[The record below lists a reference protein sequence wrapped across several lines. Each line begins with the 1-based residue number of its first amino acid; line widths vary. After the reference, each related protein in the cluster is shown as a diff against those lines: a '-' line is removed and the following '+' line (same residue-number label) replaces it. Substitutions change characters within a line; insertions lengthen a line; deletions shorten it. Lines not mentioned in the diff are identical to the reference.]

1 MQYLQCFY
9 CKNWEC
15 YWLLAD
21 ILHLTTNNISFI
33 AKQTLL
39 IYDLSKF
46 IEGLFIHWTQN
57 TIGEEHIYMI
67 LIEFLVKS
75 FLIIPIW

>member
-1 MQYLQCFY
+1 MGCIYY
-9 CKNWEC
+9 KNWEC

-21 ILHLTTNNISFI
+21 ILHLTTNNINFI
-33 AKQTLL
+33 AKQTLK

-57 TIGEEHIYMI
+57 TIVQNNMGRNI
-67 LIEFLVKS
+67 S
-75 FLIIPIW
+75 IWS